1 MKCRIIY
8 SSSHCRIADQLPIQK
23 IYDFGGLCSMI
34 SEISRIEISGDVE
47 IKVTDRSRSLKV
59 GPFDSPH
66 TIRK

>member
-8 SSSHCRIADQLPIQK
+8 SSSHCRIADQK

-34 SEISRIEISGDVE
+34 SEISRIEISGDLE